1 MPVRCTVG
9 AAMAWHG
16 RCSIFP
22 MLLWSALKSRRHG
35 KWTANDFVNKMI
47 RVNLLSEALDGL
59 GRWYVAIPPFLI
71 ISFLAALFFVTG
83 EGQERLREAGERLQT
98 SAAREH
104 AIEALQNSL
113 AQAVAA
119 QRGFLLTEDPRYV
132 APYDRAV
139 AEVEPQLEQLRLA
152 YARSDT
158 GPRQVRDLHVLI
170 GKRLADLS
178 MILAIQ
184 KKQGAP
190 AAVALVKTNAGAD
203 TDAKIG
209 DILSALRDREAGEH
223 NAAHA
228 HWTISLTL
236 SRWITLSGTIFNM
249 LLVGVAS
256 RLVWLDIRRRTALT
270 AELRDQKLQLER
282 QVEDRTR
289 ELVELSTH
297 LQNVAEREKAS
308 LARELHDELGGLLV
322 GARMDI
328 SWAEQHLTK
337 NDADLKQRLHRVQQ
351 NLSAGVDLKR
361 RIIEELRPTLLDNVG
376 LFAALRWQMKET
388 CGRAGLKCIESY
400 PDEEPRFKS
409 EASIALFRIAQEAFG
424 NILKHSG
431 AKTADISLDM
441 DDETLLMR
449 IADDGIGIPPDQFMS
464 IASHG
469 FASMRHRV
477 RALGGRLDVRS
488 PTSGGT
494 MLIVQLSIANA
505 LAQVGESE
513 ST

>member
-1 MPVRCTVG
+1 MN
-9 AAMAWHG
+9 
-16 RCSIFP
+16 F
-22 MLLWSALKSRRHG
+22 
-35 KWTANDFVNKMI
+35 
-47 RVNLLSEALDGL
+47 LSEALDGL

-83 EGQERLREAGERLQT
+83 EGQQRLQEAGERLQK

-104 AIEALQNSL
+104 GIDELQSSL
-113 AQAVAA
+113 ARSVAA
-119 QRGFLLTEDPRYV
+119 QRTFLLTEEPRYLES
-132 APYDRAV
+132 YNLAV
-139 AEVEPQLEQLRLA
+139 EGVEPRLEKLRLA
-152 YARSDT
+152 YSGSDAVLS
-158 GPRQVRDLHVLI
+158 QVRDLHILI

-184 KKQGAP
+184 QKQGVP
-190 AAVALVKTNAGAD
+190 AAVALVKTSVGSD
-203 TDAKIG
+203 TGVLIN
-209 DILSALRDREAGEH
+209 DILDQLRDREAGEH
-223 NAAHA
+223 SAAA
-228 HWTISLTL
+228 AYWAGSLTL

-249 LLVGVAS
+249 LLVFIAS

-328 SWAEQHLTK
+328 SWAEQHLAK
-337 NDADLKQRLHRVQQ
+337 DDLELKQRLNRVQQ
-351 NLSAGVDLKR
+351 NLATGVDLKR

-376 LFAALRWQMKET
+376 LYAALRWQMKET

-409 EASIALFRIAQEAFG
+409 EASIALFRIAQEAFT

-441 DDETLLMR
+441 DDQTLLMR
-449 IADDGIGIPPDQFMS
+449 IVDDGIGIPVGQLTA

-469 FASMRHRV
+469 LASMRHRV

-488 PTSGGT
+488 PASGGT
-494 MLIVQLSIANA
+494 MLIVQIPAENA
-505 LAQVGESE
+505 IIQVGEPE
-513 ST
+513 PT